1 MDRHKERAS
10 EAFFG
15 RRRGKALRAAQIK
28 REETL
33 LTVLELDL
41 SKPAPERLADLF
53 NNSGDAKNN
62 YDDIRIEIGFGGG
75 EHLAHEM
82 DRFPQTGFIGVEP
95 FINGMAKM
103 LGALED
109 NQERLKH
116 IRLYDDDAT
125 RLLDWLPPSSIAGID
140 LFYPDPWPKK
150 KHWKRRFV
158 NMKNLDRFARALKS
172 GAKFRFASDIDTY
185 VNWTLFHCAH
195 HPDFIWAANGA
206 ADWKLPFEAWPG
218 TRYEEKALREGRVPA
233 YLTFVRK

>member
-1 MDRHKERAS
+1 MDGHKERAS

-33 LTVLELDL
+33 LPVLELDL

-53 NNSGDAKNN
+53 NNSGDTKNN

-158 NMKNLDRFARALKS
+158 NMKNLERFARILKS

-195 HPDFIWAANGA
+195 HPDFIWSANGA